1 MKTIVIG
8 VGNPILK
15 DDAVGI
21 HVARELKKFVKD
33 SNIEIDEAYTGGM
46 NLLDLILGFDKAII
60 ADSFI
65 GEKEGEIRKLTIN
78 DISSSRSL
86 NPHGL
91 TLIESLEMAKRL
103 GETKI
108 PKEIIF
114 YVIILNEYP
123 SEFGE
128 ELSAKVG
135 SAIPKAVKMILEELS
150 NKK

>member
-21 HVARELKKFVKD
+21 HVARELKKIIKNKD
-33 SNIEIDEAYTGGM
+33 IEIDEAYTGGM

-91 TLIESLEMAKRL
+91 TLIESIEMARRL

-108 PKEIIF
+108 PEEIMF
-114 YVIILNEYP
+114 YVILLKKYP

-128 ELSAKVG
+128 ELRTKVRA
-135 SAIPKAVKMILEELS
+135 AIPKAVNMILEEIS
-150 NKK
+150 EK